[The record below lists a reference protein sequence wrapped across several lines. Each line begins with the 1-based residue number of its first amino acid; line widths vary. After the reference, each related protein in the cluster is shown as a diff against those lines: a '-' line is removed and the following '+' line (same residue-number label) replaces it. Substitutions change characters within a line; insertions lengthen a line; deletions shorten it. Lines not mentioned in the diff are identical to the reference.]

1 MFYKKAA
8 PMVARAMAQTAMT
21 RSIGL
26 MRPSAAV
33 GIIRTYYRAH
43 EDQSTILPNNIDTQ
57 KPQFKV
63 QPGRKSNNK
72 HGVVSCTLHGTKQR
86 CGLNQR
92 VSEQRGHQE
101 T

>member
-1 MFYKKAA
+1 MSMFYKKAA
-8 PMVARAMAQTAMT
+8 PMVARAMAQTAMS

-63 QPGRKSNNK
+63 
-72 HGVVSCTLHGTKQR
+72 
-86 CGLNQR
+86 
-92 VSEQRGHQE
+92 
-101 T
+101 